1 MKLMHKTLAIAM
13 TTALA
18 TGLPFAACAQGNPG
32 TEVATAHA
40 HALMA
45 QGADSVAMTH
55 THLHHVVNCL
65 VGTKGAG
72 FDASAGNPCKDQ
84 GNGAIPDS
92 VADHALHAKLGKA
105 LAAAQ
110 AGLKSQSLSDAQ
122 HDAGKAAK
130 ILQAASTPKPK
141 TGSSSW

>member
-1 MKLMHKTLAIAM
+1 MKLMNKTLAIAM

-18 TGLPFAACAQGNPG
+18 TGLPFAAWAQHDAG
-32 TEVATAHA
+32 TEIATAHA

-65 VGTKGAG
+65 VGTGGKG

-92 VADHALHAKLGKA
+92 AANHALHAKLERA

-110 AGLKSQSLSDAQ
+110 AGLKSQSLDSAHQ
-122 HDAGKAAK
+122 DAGKAAK
-130 ILQAASTPKPK
+130 ILQAARSPAPK